1 MTRRHT
7 TPPPEPILMST
18 SRFARL
24 AGVALVPLLA
34 PALLVG
40 ALAAEPSTHWRDGA
54 AAPEEHVVRMVLV
67 EGAYR
72 FEPADITANAGDR
85 VTFVNES
92 GGPHNVAFE
101 REKIDDAV
109 EPALAA
115 GMPTPLS
122 PLAGP
127 LMTAPGA
134 RYTISLDG
142 VPPGA
147 YPYFCMPH
155 YALKMVGTLTV
166 R

>member
-1 MTRRHT
+1 MTT
-7 TPPPEPILMST
+7 SPIA
-18 SRFARL
+18 RFAG
-24 AGVALVPLLA
+24 AVLVPLLA
-34 PALLVG
+34 PVLLVG
-40 ALAAEPSTHWRDGA
+40 ALAAEPAARLRGTA
-54 AAPEEHVVRMVLV
+54 TAAPTEHIVRMVLV
-67 EGAYR
+67 DGAYR
-72 FEPADITANAGDR
+72 FEPADVTARPGDR

-101 REKIDDAV
+101 REKIDDAA

-127 LMTAPGA
+127 LMTEPGA

-142 VPPGA
+142 VPAGA

>member
-1 MTRRHT
+1 MSISRIARR
-7 TPPPEPILMST
+7 SG
-18 SRFARL
+18 A
-24 AGVALVPLLA
+24 VLVPLLA

-40 ALAAEPSTHWRDGA
+40 ALAAEPSAHWRDASTRGPA
-54 AAPEEHVVRMVLV
+54 EHVVRMVLV
-67 EGAYR
+67 DGAYR
-72 FEPADITANAGDR
+72 FEPADITARSGDR

-127 LMTAPGA
+127 LMTEPGA

-166 R
+166 E

>member
-1 MTRRHT
+1 MTCPHT
-7 TPPPEPILMST
+7 TLPSRAPMTTSPIA
-18 SRFARL
+18 RFA
-24 AGVALVPLLA
+24 AAVLVPLLA
-34 PALLVG
+34 PVLLVG
-40 ALAAEPSTHWRDGA
+40 ALAAEPAAHWGETSPV
-54 AAPEEHVVRMVLV
+54 APAEHVVRMVLV
-67 EGAYR
+67 DGAYR
-72 FEPADITANAGDR
+72 FDPADVTAHPGDR
-85 VTFVNES
+85 VIFVNES

-101 REKIDDAV
+101 REKIDDAA

-115 GMPTPLS
+115 GMPTPIS

-127 LMTAPGA
+127 LMTEPGA

-155 YALKMVGTLTV
+155 YAMKMVGTLTV